1 MPSVRAPL
9 SLLAKSNNQP
19 FCFRFLSLLLNVT
32 VALFLDRVRSPR
44 PPESAFVISF
54 RKVIPN
60 FPQSSLTGLPP

>member
-32 VALFLDRVRSPR
+32 VALFLDRVRP

-60 FPQSSLTGLPP
+60 FPRSSLAGLPP